1 MALWVTTHLET
12 SHFMVRMTR
21 DNTAGGRMPEDCD
34 KQYPGGHHAY
44 SSSWNKKDEL
54 NILLFYAH
62 KIDVA

>member
-1 MALWVTTHLET
+1 
-12 SHFMVRMTR
+12 
-21 DNTAGGRMPEDCD
+21 MPEDCD
-34 KQYPGGHHAY
+34 KQYPGGHYAY

>member
-1 MALWVTTHLET
+1 
-12 SHFMVRMTR
+12 MVRMTR